1 MPLTDTAIRAAKPS
15 EKQQKLFD
23 GSGLYLLLFPSG
35 SKVWRFK
42 YHFQGKEKLIS
53 LGAYPAVTLKDAREK
68 AAEARKTLGGGKDP
82 SAERQQSKL
91 QHRNTFE
98 IIAREWHEKQSPAW
112 SAAHAA
118 NVLRQMEKNLFP
130 HIGSKPVGVITATEL
145 LSVLR
150 KIESRDAV
158 TVARIARSLSSC
170 VFRYAVMTGRA
181 ERDPAGDIRGAI
193 VAHVTKNRAAITDP
207 EKVGALI
214 LAIDNY
220 SGELGVRFALNLM
233 ALTFCRPIEILQAEW
248 SEFDFDDKLWRIPA
262 AKMKM
267 SRDHLVPLS
276 PQAIAVLEEM
286 RLLSGEGQYVFPGL
300 RRGTATMRSQTLVL
314 ALRRM
319 GFDRN
324 ETSAHGFRA
333 MASTLL
339 NEQGYSP
346 DVIERQLAHVPS
358 NQVRA
363 AYNRAEYLPE
373 RRKMMDEWAAYLAEL
388 KEKARQKALSSS
400 IAPAALPEA
409 AGSAKGK
416 ALRAAT
422 RP

>member
-23 GSGLYLLLFPSG
+23 GNGLYLLVFPSG

-42 YHFQGKEKLIS
+42 YHFQGREKLIS
-53 LGAYPAVTLKDAREK
+53 LGQYPAVSLKDAREK
-68 AAEARKTLGGGKDP
+68 AAEARKELGGGKDP

-91 QHRNTFE
+91 HHRNTFE

-112 SAAHAA
+112 STGHAA
-118 NVLRQMEKNLFP
+118 NVLRRMESNLFP
-130 HIGSKPVGVITATEL
+130 HIGAKPVGAIAATEL

-158 TVARIARSLSSC
+158 TVARIARGICSS

-181 ERDPAGDIRGAI
+181 ERDPAADIRGAI
-193 VAHVTKNRAAITDP
+193 AAHAAKNRAAITEP
-207 EKVGALI
+207 EKVGALL

-220 SGELGVRFALNLM
+220 SGAFAVRCALSFM
-233 ALTFCRPIEILQAEW
+233 ALTFCRSVEILHAEW
-248 SEFDFDDKLWRIPA
+248 PEFDFADKLWRIPA

-276 PQAIAVLEEM
+276 PQAIVVLEEM
-286 RLLSGEGQYVFPGL
+286 RLYSGTGQFVFPGI
-300 RRGTATMRSQTLVL
+300 RAGKATMRSQTLIA

-319 GFDRN
+319 GFDKN

-339 NEQGYSP
+339 NEQGYPP

-373 RRKMMDEWAAYLAEL
+373 RRKMMDEWAEYLD
-388 KEKARQKALSSS
+388 
-400 IAPAALPEA
+400 
-409 AGSAKGK
+409 
-416 ALRAAT
+416 ALRE
-422 RP
+422 RVKREVGK

>member
-23 GSGLYLLLFPSG
+23 GSGLYLLLFPTG

-42 YHFQGKEKLIS
+42 YHFQGREKLIS
-53 LGAYPAVTLKDAREK
+53 LGQYPAVSLKDAREK
-68 AAEARKTLGGGKDP
+68 AAEARKALGSGKDP
-82 SAERQQSKL
+82 SAERQQSRLHQK
-91 QHRNTFE
+91 NTFE
-98 IIAREWHEKQSPAW
+98 IIAREWHEKQTPAW
-112 SAAHAA
+112 SMGHAA
-118 NVLRQMEKNLFP
+118 NVLRRMEHNLFP
-130 HIGSKPVGVITATEL
+130 AIGSKPVNAIMATDL

-158 TVARIARSLSSC
+158 TVARVARGICSS

-181 ERDPAGDIRGAI
+181 ERDPAADIRGAI
-193 VAHVTKNRAAITDP
+193 AAHAAKNRAALTDP
-207 EKVGALI
+207 EKVGELL
-214 LAIDNY
+214 LAIDSY
-220 SGELGVRFALNLM
+220 SGAFAVRYALNLM
-233 ALTFCRPIEILQAEW
+233 ALTFCRPVEILHAEW
-248 SEFDFDDKLWRIPA
+248 PEFDFADKLWRIPA

-276 PQAIAVLEEM
+276 QQAIAVLEIL
-286 RLLSGEGQYVFPGL
+286 RPYSGEGQYVFPGL
-300 RRGTATMRSQTLVL
+300 RAGKAVMRSQTLVA

-319 GFDRN
+319 GFDKS

-339 NEQGYSP
+339 NEQGYPP

-373 RRKMMDEWAAYLAEL
+373 RRKMMDEWATYLD
-388 KEKARQKALSSS
+388 
-400 IAPAALPEA
+400 
-409 AGSAKGK
+409 
-416 ALRAAT
+416 ALRERAKREAKK
-422 RP
+422 